1 MNFIPFFIVGFLA
14 WGFLFDWNPMSFI
27 AYALLFMAMVVSV
40 QQQKVRA
47 KESNLS
53 SRQYT
58 YKEKLR
64 ELLEIQPE
72 TFVSSFMQATTFMER
87 LDVEPDAKP
96 TADITQAI
104 SLLLKESSV
113 DKERLN
119 LALRLS
125 FEEYQNRSPSDQ
137 WIDYFLTR
145 LSSAMSNSSVITLE
159 RADLLKSLEAV
170 RHSIDKADDQ
180 DRVELSNLLKLLEK
194 NSKE

>member
-1 MNFIPFFIVGFLA
+1 
-14 WGFLFDWNPMSFI
+14 MSFI

-47 KESNLS
+47 KESNFS
-53 SRQYT
+53 SRQNT
-58 YKEKLR
+58 YIEKLR
-64 ELLEIQPE
+64 ELLEIQPDI
-72 TFVSSFMQATTFMER
+72 FVSSFMQATTFMER

-119 LALRLS
+119 LVLSLS

-170 RHSIDKADDQ
+170 RHSIEKADDQ
-180 DRVELSNLLKLLEK
+180 DREELSNLLKLLEK